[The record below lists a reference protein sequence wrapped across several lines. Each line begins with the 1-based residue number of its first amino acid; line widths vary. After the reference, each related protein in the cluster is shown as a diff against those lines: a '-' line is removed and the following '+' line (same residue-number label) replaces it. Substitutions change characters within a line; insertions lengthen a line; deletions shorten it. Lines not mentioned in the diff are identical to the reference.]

1 LFKLSCPG
9 DFTSKRTKN
18 SRELFKLRYL
28 GSHSNVAL
36 LASVGFLSRRLKL
49 YFRVLAV
56 LQAVQQ
62 KRAYERLKK
71 DFLKRQGN
79 ARDSAGFNADKSL
92 SYEPLWAMEELVSPL
107 ATQAIYHFKKWV
119 QKPELVCQLAH
130 TMCQGFVDTVDVLL
144 QPVISDAGLTGYN
157 AREEWVL
164 CFSLMVQNFFKSAV
178 FPVLAEDVEE
188 RSEASKPATSLW
200 LHTVD
205 QILAFDAKMNSL
217 VVQNTGIVQFRSGSD
232 SFIQHGIIEKSKK
245 GLGAV
250 HVFAER
256 PHWLD
261 VWAHIEFADAWEK
274 LMVVLNTEEAW
285 LVKGSNRTVVEKGI
299 PSGAT
304 AVLAA
309 MWSVID
315 RCRTLP
321 EVKLRLAFVRKG
333 AVPIAEKYHD
343 ELLWRCDQIGGFAG
357 RATDIDVR
365 KVALCINAARHC
377 EHKLQ
382 VLPFD
387 LIVPVELKSWAFCM

>member
-92 SYEPLWAMEELVSPL
+92 SPL